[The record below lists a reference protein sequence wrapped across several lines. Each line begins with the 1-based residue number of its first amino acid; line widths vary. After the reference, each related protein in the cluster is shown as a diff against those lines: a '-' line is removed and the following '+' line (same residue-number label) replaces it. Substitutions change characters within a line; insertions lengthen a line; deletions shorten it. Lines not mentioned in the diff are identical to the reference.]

1 MTLGAYSL
9 DATLLAEVKKMA
21 GFRLRDE
28 LDIDG
33 LLTRLTQ
40 AVLDECKRE
49 QMTPS
54 ATFEKSLEF
63 TLKRVLNH
71 CMEASPMCGLSS
83 TCRPS
88 EGMRARPWSRQA
100 ASWGLIA
107 RADPR
112 LEEPTRHEP
121 TK

>member
-1 MTLGAYSL
+1 
-9 DATLLAEVKKMA
+9 MA

-28 LDIDG
+28 FDVDA
-33 LLTRLTQ
+33 LLVRLTQ
-40 AVLDECKRE
+40 AAMDECKRE
-49 QMTPS
+49 KLTVS
-54 ATFEKSLEF
+54 RIFEQNLEYA
-63 TLKRVLNH
+63 LKRVINH

-83 TCRPS
+83 TCRPT

-112 LEEPTRHEP
+112 LEEPAKHEA